1 MRAWELASGAL
12 LAKFELGR
20 DRTKY
25 SVTSSVMPAIGVFMI
40 LHAALFFDHTT
51 HHPSFITLLPVVG
64 AMIFIWYSRPDEL
77 VTDVLRTK
85 PFVAIGLISYSL
97 YLWHWVIF
105 AFVRIAGKMPNTE
118 KKIGLIL
125 FAMLLA
131 TLSYFLI
138 ERPFRFKLARKTF
151 WMVMS
156 TFTVIIVGAMGFIYT
171 HQEGDFR
178 LTVADAQY
186 YQKEFSVVE
195 FRRLTSTQLG
205 RNFRS
210 HEKVKACGMRDPEDA
225 CRFGNEKFV
234 TLGDSFVGQ
243 YETALKRRLAPYH
256 EGLISLSYE
265 QCPFVSPEL
274 WFGSVAECP
283 IINEKRKQLIDTF
296 KSPKIVIISAN
307 EELFKMSKKR
317 TADPAKDGRNGISG
331 GEIVDSKKAYHSYK
345 ENIRS
350 LLSQGHIVVLV
361 FSIPQ
366 PDIDPMPIYFHALLR
381 HKFDGSSQVEQRY
394 INYDAYA
401 QSKEIDDKLE
411 FPDHPNLIKVYPK
424 EVLCANKDHQC
435 LLISPQGSIY
445 NNFHLS
451 SVGADLVM
459 HEALSQ
465 LEKRGYIVKAPQTRQ

>member
-1 MRAWELASGAL
+1 
-12 LAKFELGR
+12 
-20 DRTKY
+20 
-25 SVTSSVMPAIGVFMI
+25 
-40 LHAALFFDHTT
+40 
-51 HHPSFITLLPVVG
+51 
-64 AMIFIWYSRPDEL
+64 
-77 VTDVLRTK
+77 
-85 PFVAIGLISYSL
+85 
-97 YLWHWVIF
+97 
-105 AFVRIAGKMPNTE
+105 
-118 KKIGLIL
+118 
-125 FAMLLA
+125 
-131 TLSYFLI
+131 
-138 ERPFRFKLARKTF
+138 
-151 WMVMS
+151 
-156 TFTVIIVGAMGFIYT
+156 
-171 HQEGDFR
+171 
-178 LTVADAQY
+178 
-186 YQKEFSVVE
+186 
-195 FRRLTSTQLG
+195 
-205 RNFRS
+205 
-210 HEKVKACGMRDPEDA
+210 
-225 CRFGNEKFV
+225 
-234 TLGDSFVGQ
+234 
-243 YETALKRRLAPYH
+243 
-256 EGLISLSYE
+256 
-265 QCPFVSPEL
+265 
-274 WFGSVAECP
+274 VAECP

-317 TADPAKDGRNGISG
+317 TADPAKDGRNGMSG